1 MTKEYPEKTII
12 KIVMGRLGKL
22 KHCSKKDI
30 AIKVIVAYDTTN
42 FGTLQILRKK

>member
-1 MTKEYPEKTII
+1 MKTQA
-12 KIVMGRLGKL
+12 LL
-22 KHCSKKDI
+22 QKDI